1 MPDVEVIDRADIV
14 RREVDRESN
23 ERALAVMDPA
33 ILDTMFA
40 SRDPKA
46 IVQRI
51 ADVADVLMNAVHQR
65 DLARRYGDN
74 PNEFLHIEA
83 WQFLSS
89 MLGMTVVGVDSRPL
103 ADGSGWEATA
113 ELRHVASGRVLGR
126 RDGMCQKTEPT
137 FAKRKTPPAENTL
150 RQMAQLRAARVAAR
164 SVLGFIPKIG
174 GFEITDPDAPATDAQ
189 VGILHQLERE
199 LGLDHDQGHAE
210 AGVDSY
216 RALTRDEA
224 SDVIDRWQARLQGG
238 GAGTPPT
245 STGTGERG
253 PRPEPSDATSASS
266 GVGAEE
272 SPGDASVTVHGE
284 GATTAS
290 DSGDSSPASPEAWAR
305 APKDMTLS
313 GAVKLATKM
322 RATGRFPGSVPKTKS
337 GFTGDQLARV
347 GAAWRDGERG

>member
-1 MPDVEVIDRADIV
+1 MSDVEVIDRAEIV

-51 ADVADVLMNAVHQR
+51 ADVADVLMDAVHQR

-126 RDGMCQKTEPT
+126 RDAMCQRTERGRE
-137 FAKRKTPPAENTL
+137 KNPPNTL

-164 SVLGFIPKIG
+164 SVLGFVPKIG
-174 GFEITDPDAPATDAQ
+174 GFEISDPEGPVTKEQFA
-189 VGILHQLERE
+189 VLNILERE
-199 LGLDHDQGHAE
+199 IGFDHAEGHAD
-210 AGVDSY
+210 AGVESY
-216 RALTRDEA
+216 TKLTREQA
-224 SDVIDRWQARLQGG
+224 GDVIDRWTAIRDELRDGG
-238 GAGTPPT
+238 TVTPSPSKDTAGAD
-245 STGTGERG
+245 
-253 PRPEPSDATSASS
+253 PRPETSGEALGHGTPDQGTLAAESDGEAGEAA
-266 GVGAEE
+266 GA
-272 SPGDASVTVHGE
+272 P
-284 GATTAS
+284 TTE
-290 DSGDSSPASPEAWAR
+290 EAW
-305 APKDMTLS
+305 PKDMTLS
-313 GAVKLATKM
+313 GAVKLAGKL
-322 RATGRFPGSVPKTKS
+322 RQENRITGNVPRRKS
-337 GFTGDQLARV
+337 DFTGEVLAKV
-347 GAAWRDGERG
+347 AAAWRDGERG

>member
-1 MPDVEVIDRADIV
+1 MSDVEIIDRADIV

-51 ADVADVLMNAVHQR
+51 ADVADVLMDAVHQR

-126 RDGMCQKTEPT
+126 RDAMCQKTERGRE
-137 FAKRKTPPAENTL
+137 KNPPNTL

-164 SVLGFIPKIG
+164 SVLGFVPKIG
-174 GFEITDPDAPATDAQ
+174 GFEITDPEAPATDAQ

-199 LGLDHDQGHAE
+199 QGLDHDQGHAE
-210 AGVDSY
+210 AGVKSY
-216 RALTRDEA
+216 RDLTRDEA
-224 SDVIDRWQARLQGG
+224 SQVIDRWQQIRGG
-238 GAGTPPT
+238 GAGTPPP
-245 STGTGERG
+245 STQTGDAS
-253 PRPEPSDATSASS
+253 PRPGTSDAGSTSLS
-266 GVGAEE
+266 GVGTEE
-272 SPGDASVTVHGE
+272 SPATEQTVSFGE
-284 GATTAS
+284 GEPDAPEA
-290 DSGDSSPASPEAWAR
+290 GDSSPASDEAWSR

-313 GAVKLATKM
+313 GAVKLAGKL
-322 RATGRFPGSVPKTKS
+322 RQENRITGNVPKRKAE
-337 GFTGDQLARV
+337 FTGEQLTKVA
-347 GAAWRDGERG
+347 AAWRDGERG

>member
-1 MPDVEVIDRADIV
+1 MSDVEIIDRAEIV

-51 ADVADVLMNAVHQR
+51 ADVADVLMDAVHQR

-113 ELRHVASGRVLGR
+113 ELRHVATGRVIGR
-126 RDGMCQKTEPT
+126 RDAMCQKTERGRE
-137 FAKRKTPPAENTL
+137 KNPPNTL

-164 SVLGFIPKIG
+164 SVLGFVPKIG
-174 GFEITDPDAPATDAQ
+174 GFEITDPEGPATNEQ
-189 VGILHQLERE
+189 VGLLHQLERE
-199 LGLDHDQGHAE
+199 IGMSHDEGHAL
-210 AGVDSY
+210 AKVDSY
-216 RALTRDEA
+216 KHLNREDA
-224 SDVIDRWQARLQGG
+224 STLIDRWTAMRDELRGG
-238 GAGTPPT
+238 GAGTPPP
-245 STGTGERG
+245 STNAGDAS
-253 PRPEPSDATSASS
+253 PRPGTSDKAIAESE
-266 GVGAEE
+266 EE
-272 SPGDASVTVHGE
+272 SPAASGLGKAN
-284 GATTAS
+284 GA
-290 DSGDSSPASPEAWAR
+290 GDSSPTLAAAMER
-305 APKDMTLS
+305 RPKDMPLS
-313 GAVKLATKM
+313 GAIRLAGKLRQENRIAGNVPRRWADFDPEQITKV
-322 RATGRFPGSVPKTKS
+322 S
-337 GFTGDQLARV
+337 
-347 GAAWRDGERG
+347 AAWRDGERG

>member
-1 MPDVEVIDRADIV
+1 MSEIEVIDRADIV

-51 ADVADVLMNAVHQR
+51 ADVADVLMDAVHQR

-89 MLGMTVVGVDSRPL
+89 MLGMTVVGVESRPL

-126 RDGMCQKTEPT
+126 RDAMCQKTERGRE
-137 FAKRKTPPAENTL
+137 KNPPNTL

-164 SVLGFIPKIG
+164 SVLGFVPKIG
-174 GFEITDPDAPATDAQ
+174 GFEITDPEGPATNEQ
-189 VGILHQLERE
+189 VGLLHQLERE
-199 LGLDHDQGHAE
+199 IGMSHDEGHAM
-210 AGVDSY
+210 ANVDSY
-216 RALTRDEA
+216 KLLNREDA
-224 SDVIDRWQARLQGG
+224 STLIDRWTAIRDEL
-238 GAGTPPT
+238 GT
-245 STGTGERG
+245 
-253 PRPEPSDATSASS
+253 SDAVSTSLS
-266 GVGAEE
+266 GVGTEE
-272 SPGDASVTVHGE
+272 SPEPEPVRGRRAD
-284 GATTAS
+284 GA
-290 DSGDSSPASPEAWAR
+290 GGSSPACSHPSWKRSEGELRCTKCGMAK
-305 APKDMTLS
+305 KD
-313 GAVKLATKM
+313 VK
-322 RATGRFPGSVPKTKS
+322 
-337 GFTGDQLARV
+337 
-347 GAAWRDGERG
+347 

>member
-1 MPDVEVIDRADIV
+1 MSDVEIIDRAEIV

-51 ADVADVLMNAVHQR
+51 ADVADVLMDAVHQR

-126 RDGMCQKTEPT
+126 RDAMCQRTERGRE
-137 FAKRKTPPAENTL
+137 KNPPNTL

-164 SVLGFIPKIG
+164 SVLGFVPKIG
-174 GFEITDPDAPATDAQ
+174 GFEITDPDAPATNAQ

-210 AGVDSY
+210 AGVESY

-224 SDVIDRWQARLQGG
+224 SEVIDRWQVRLQGG
-238 GAGTPPT
+238 GAGTPPP
-245 STGTGERG
+245 STQT
-253 PRPEPSDATSASS
+253 
-266 GVGAEE
+266 
-272 SPGDASVTVHGE
+272 GDASPRPGQSDKAIAESEGE
-284 GATTAS
+284 SPAASGLGKANGA
-290 DSGDSSPASPEAWAR
+290 GDSSPASPEAWSR

-313 GAVKLATKM
+313 GAVKLAGKL
-322 RATGRFPGSVPKTKS
+322 RQENRITGNVPKRKAE
-337 GFTGDQLARV
+337 FTGEQLTKVA
-347 GAAWRDGERG
+347 AAWRDGERG